1 LKGLFPRIFL
11 SFWIAST
18 LIGAAFVIIQA
29 GANPKMRIERRRNL
43 VRAAVRL
50 EAAEAV
56 EGLARGAEPDGRLAR
71 FRERT
76 DATIYLFDDTG
87 RTVGPK
93 EPPAPVRD
101 LARMVRREG
110 DREVERDSAAL
121 IGFRVPDSSYVAVG
135 RVRRIGA
142 WERALGV
149 ETLGQRLL
157 VIVLFSGLVAFLLAR
172 YLTRPLRTLRRATRR
187 IAEGDLSARVAPEIG
202 RTDSEIGALGRD
214 FDAMATRVEELVEA
228 QRRLLSDVS
237 HELNSPIA
245 RLRVALE
252 LARQRAG
259 EDAAAPLDRIERE
272 AERLGVLVAEILALS
287 RLESD
292 AAIERAP
299 LDLSALVDEVVRDA
313 DFEAEAA
320 GKRVEVRETEPAQT
334 EGDEEIL
341 RRAIENVARN
351 AVRFAP
357 EGTAVEVT
365 LARAE
370 DETIIRVRDH
380 GPGVPEEHLRAIF
393 EPLHR
398 VQPDRDRKTGG
409 AGLGLAIAERAV
421 RRHGGTIDAANAS
434 DGGLVVTIRLPAARR
449 G

>member
-1 LKGLFPRIFL
+1 
-11 SFWIAST
+11 
-18 LIGAAFVIIQA
+18 
-29 GANPKMRIERRRNL
+29 
-43 VRAAVRL
+43 
-50 EAAEAV
+50 
-56 EGLARGAEPDGRLAR
+56 
-71 FRERT
+71 
-76 DATIYLFDDTG
+76 
-87 RTVGPK
+87 
-93 EPPAPVRD
+93 
-101 LARMVRREG
+101 
-110 DREVERDSAAL
+110 
-121 IGFRVPDSSYVAVG
+121 VAVG

>member
-1 LKGLFPRIFL
+1 MRGLFPRIFL

-18 LIGAAFVIIQA
+18 LIGAAFAIIQA
-29 GANPKMRIERRRNL
+29 GANPKMRIEHRRNL

-50 EAAEAV
+50 EAAAVVEELEAG
-56 EGLARGAEPDGRLAR
+56 ERPEARLAS

-76 DATIYLFDDTG
+76 DATIYLFGETG
-87 RTVGPK
+87 TVVAPK
-93 EPPAPVRD
+93 EPPSPVRD
-101 LARMVRREG
+101 LARIVRREG
-110 DREVERDSAAL
+110 DREIERDSAAL
-121 IGFRVPDSSYVAVG
+121 IGFRVPDSPFVAVG
-135 RVRRIGA
+135 RVRRTGA
-142 WERALGV
+142 WARALGI

-157 VIVLFSGLVAFLLAR
+157 VIFVFSGLVAFLLAR
-172 YLTRPLRTLRRATRR
+172 YLTRPLRTLRRATQR
-187 IAEGDLSARVAPEIG
+187 IAGGDLSARVAPEIG

-214 FDAMATRVEELVEA
+214 FDAMAMRVEELVDA

-259 EDAAAPLDRIERE
+259 EDASAPLDRIERE
-272 AERLGVLVAEILALS
+272 AERLGVLVSEILTLS

-299 LDLSALVDEVVRDA
+299 LDLDAVLDEVARDA
-313 DFEAEAA
+313 DFEAQAT
-320 GKRVEVRETEPAQT
+320 GRRVEVRRTEPIRF

-357 EGTAVEVT
+357 EGTAVELELT
-365 LARAE
+365 RA
-370 DETIIRVRDH
+370 DDQIVIRVRDH
-380 GPGVPEEHLRAIF
+380 GRGVPDEHLRAIF

-421 RRHGGTIDAANAS
+421 SRHGGTIEAANAS
-434 DGGLVVTIRLPAARR
+434 DGGLVVTIRLPAP
-449 G
+449 